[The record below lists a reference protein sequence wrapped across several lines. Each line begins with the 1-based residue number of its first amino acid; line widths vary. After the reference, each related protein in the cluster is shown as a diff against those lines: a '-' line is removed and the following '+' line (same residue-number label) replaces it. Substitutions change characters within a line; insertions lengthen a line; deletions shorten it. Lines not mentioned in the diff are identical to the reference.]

1 MEFFTKFPVME
12 RVSLLEMKKGI
23 DLSFRLFSRK
33 YGDAIE
39 AFFDPL
45 LFFLVWLE
53 KLLLKTPW
61 PIIIL
66 VVATLAWFGSRSWK
80 LVVGSAIAFML
91 IGYFGMWNDCMA
103 TVAIIS
109 VCTIICIAIGI
120 PIGVVMSKSDRVEK
134 TIIPVLDMMQT
145 IPSFVYLVPILMLLG
160 IGKVPGLIAVCIY
173 AVPPVIRLTNL
184 GIREVDKETLE
195 ACDSYGATPF
205 QKLTTVQIPLSLP
218 TIFAG
223 VNQTIMMALAM
234 VVIASM
240 IGVKGLGVP
249 ILRAISNQYLA
260 LGLMNGLAIVAL
272 AIIFDR
278 ITQEYGRRIQKHRGI
293 KKISLG
299 QFHLNLNTDFS
310 RQNF

>member
-1 MEFFTKFPVME
+1 ME
-12 RVSLLEMKKGI
+12 RVALLELKKGI

-33 YGDAIE
+33 YGDSIE

-45 LFFLVWLE
+45 LYFLVWLE
-53 KLLLKTPW
+53 KLLLNSPW

-66 VVATLAWFGSRSWK
+66 AIAILAWFGSRSWK
-80 LVVGSAIAFML
+80 LVVGSAVAFML

-103 TVAIIS
+103 TVAIIT
-109 VCTIICIAIGI
+109 VCTTICIAVGI
-120 PIGVVMSKSDRVEK
+120 PLGVLMSKSDRAEK
-134 TIIPVLDMMQT
+134 TILPVLDMMQT

-173 AVPPVIRLTNL
+173 AAPPIIRLTNL

-195 ACDSYGATPF
+195 AIDAFGATTW
-205 QKLTTVQIPLSLP
+205 QRLTKVQIPLALP

-278 ITQEYGRRIQKHRGI
+278 VSQHYGKRIQKHREGR
-293 KKISLG
+293 
-299 QFHLNLNTDFS
+299 NL
-310 RQNF
+310 

>member
-12 RVSLLEMKKGI
+12 RVPLMELKKGI

-39 AFFDPL
+39 NFFDPL

-53 KLLLKTPW
+53 KLLITTPW

-66 VVATLAWFGSRSWK
+66 VICILAWFGSRSWK
-80 LVVGSAIAFML
+80 LVVGSAIAFLL

-103 TVAIIS
+103 TVAIIT
-109 VCTIICIAIGI
+109 VCTIICIAVGI

-134 TIIPVLDMMQT
+134 TIVPVLDMMQT
-145 IPSFVYLVPILMLLG
+145 IPCFVYLVPILMLLG

-260 LGLMNGLAIVAL
+260 LGLLNGLAIVAL

-278 ITQEYGRRIQKHRGI
+278 ITQEYGRRIQKHRGQ
-293 KKISLG
+293 KK
-299 QFHLNLNTDFS
+299 
-310 RQNF
+310 

>member
-12 RVSLLEMKKGI
+12 RVPLMELKKGI

-39 AFFDPL
+39 NFFDPL

-53 KLLLKTPW
+53 KLLLTTPW

-66 VVATLAWFGSRSWK
+66 VIGMLAWFGSRSWK
-80 LVVGSAIAFML
+80 LVVGSSIAFML

-103 TVAIIS
+103 TVAIIT
-109 VCTIICIAIGI
+109 VCTIICIAVGI
-120 PIGVVMSKSDRVEK
+120 PIGVLMSKSDRVEK
-134 TIIPVLDMMQT
+134 AIIPVLDMMQT

-173 AVPPVIRLTNL
+173 ALPPVVRLTNL

-260 LGLMNGLAIVAL
+260 LGLLNGLAIVAL

-278 ITQEYGRRIQKHRGI
+278 ITQEYGRRIQKHRGQI
-293 KKISLG
+293 K
-299 QFHLNLNTDFS
+299 
-310 RQNF
+310 

>member
-12 RVSLLEMKKGI
+12 RIALLEMKKGI
-23 DLSFRLFSRK
+23 DLSFRQFSRE

-53 KLLLKTPW
+53 KLLLNSPW

-66 VVATLAWFGSRSWK
+66 AIAILAWFGSRSWM
-80 LVVGSAIAFML
+80 LVVGSALAFML
-91 IGYFGMWNDCMA
+91 IAYFGMWNDCMA
-103 TVAIIS
+103 TVAIIT
-109 VCTIICIAIGI
+109 VCTTLCIAVGI
-120 PIGVVMSKSDRVEK
+120 PLGVLMSKSDRAEK
-134 TIIPVLDMMQT
+134 TILPVLDMMQT

-173 AVPPVIRLTNL
+173 AVPPIIRLTNL

-195 ACDSYGATPF
+195 AIDAFGATTW
-205 QKLTTVQIPLSLP
+205 QRLTKVQIPLALP

-278 ITQEYGRRIQKHRGI
+278 ISQHYGKRIQKHRKGR
-293 KKISLG
+293 
-299 QFHLNLNTDFS
+299 NL
-310 RQNF
+310 

>member
-1 MEFFTKFPVME
+1 MEFFTKVPVME
-12 RVSLLEMKKGI
+12 RIALLEMKKGI
-23 DLSFRLFSRK
+23 DLSLRQFSRE

-53 KLLLKTPW
+53 KLLLNSPW

-66 VVATLAWFGSRSWK
+66 AIAILAWFGSRSWT
-80 LVVGSAIAFML
+80 LVVGSALAFML

-103 TVAIIS
+103 TVAIIT
-109 VCTIICIAIGI
+109 VCTTLCIAVGI
-120 PIGVVMSKSDRVEK
+120 PLGVLMSKSDRAEK
-134 TIIPVLDMMQT
+134 TILPVLDMMQT

-173 AVPPVIRLTNL
+173 AIPPIIRLTNL

-195 ACDSYGATPF
+195 AIDAFGATTW
-205 QKLTTVQIPLSLP
+205 QRLTKVQIPLALP

-278 ITQEYGRRIQKHRGI
+278 ISQHYGKRIQKHRKGR
-293 KKISLG
+293 
-299 QFHLNLNTDFS
+299 NL
-310 RQNF
+310 

>member
-12 RVSLLEMKKGI
+12 RVPLMELKKGI

-39 AFFDPL
+39 NFFDPL

-53 KLLLKTPW
+53 KLLLTTPW

-66 VVATLAWFGSRSWK
+66 VIAILAWFGSRSWK

-103 TVAIIS
+103 TVAIIT
-109 VCTIICIAIGI
+109 VCTIICIAVGI
-120 PIGVVMSKSDRVEK
+120 PVGVVMSKSDRVEK
-134 TIIPVLDMMQT
+134 AIIPVLDMMQT

-260 LGLMNGLAIVAL
+260 LGLLNGLAIVAL

-278 ITQEYGRRIQKHRGI
+278 ITQEYGRRIQKHRGQ
-293 KKISLG
+293 KK
-299 QFHLNLNTDFS
+299 
-310 RQNF
+310 

>member
-39 AFFDPL
+39 GFFDPL

-53 KLLLKTPW
+53 KLLLTTPW

-66 VVATLAWFGSRSWK
+66 VMAILAWFGSRSWK
-80 LVVGSAIAFML
+80 LVVGSSIAFML

-103 TVAIIS
+103 TVAIIT
-109 VCTIICIAIGI
+109 VCTIICISVGI
-120 PIGVVMSKSDRVEK
+120 PIGVLMSKSDRVEK
-134 TIIPVLDMMQT
+134 AIIPVLDMMQT

-173 AVPPVIRLTNL
+173 ALPPVVRLTNL

-278 ITQEYGRRIQKHRGI
+278 ITQEYGRRIQKHRGTTT
-293 KKISLG
+293 KK
-299 QFHLNLNTDFS
+299 
-310 RQNF
+310 

>member
-12 RVSLLEMKKGI
+12 RIALLEMKKGI
-23 DLSFRLFSRK
+23 DLSFRQFSRE

-53 KLLLKTPW
+53 KLLLNSPW
-61 PIIIL
+61 PIIII
-66 VVATLAWFGSRSWK
+66 VIGILAWFGSRSWK
-80 LVVGSAIAFML
+80 LVVGSAVAFML

-103 TVAIIS
+103 TVAIIT
-109 VCTIICIAIGI
+109 VCTTLCIAVGI
-120 PIGVVMSKSDRVEK
+120 PLGVLMSKSDRAEK
-134 TIIPVLDMMQT
+134 TILPVLDMMQT

-173 AVPPVIRLTNL
+173 AVPPIIRLTNL

-195 ACDSYGATPF
+195 AIDAFGATTW
-205 QKLTTVQIPLSLP
+205 QRLTKVQIPLALP

-278 ITQEYGRRIQKHRGI
+278 ISQHYGKRIQKHREGR
-293 KKISLG
+293 
-299 QFHLNLNTDFS
+299 NL
-310 RQNF
+310 